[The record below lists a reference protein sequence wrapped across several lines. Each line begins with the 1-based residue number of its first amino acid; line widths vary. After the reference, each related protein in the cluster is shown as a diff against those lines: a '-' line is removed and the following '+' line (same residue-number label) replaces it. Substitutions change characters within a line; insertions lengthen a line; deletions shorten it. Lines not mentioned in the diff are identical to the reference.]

1 LSPIPPA
8 RGVCTFVGRSPPEVE
23 SEENPMYEHVAQ
35 AATDN
40 RPVVRLT
47 LEGEQGEL
55 LALLRKLVQPTKV
68 GRRPRKLSAG
78 AVEEILRRLAAGEA
92 KAALAREFSVSVQTI
107 RRVWQNR
114 MKEV

>member
-1 LSPIPPA
+1 
-8 RGVCTFVGRSPPEVE
+8 
-23 SEENPMYEHVAQ
+23 MYEHVAQ

-55 LALLRKLVQPTKV
+55 FALLRKLVQPAKG
-68 GRRPRKLSAG
+68 GRRPTRLSVA
-78 AVEEILRRLAAGEA
+78 AVDEILRRLAAGEA
-92 KAALAREFSVSVQTI
+92 KAALAREFGVSAQTV

-114 MKEV
+114 K

>member
-1 LSPIPPA
+1 VYVP
-8 RGVCTFVGRSPPEVE
+8 FDGRPPPEVE
-23 SEENPMYEHVAQ
+23 SEENLMYEHVAQ

-47 LEGEQGEL
+47 LEGEPGEL
-55 LALLRKLVQPTKV
+55 LALLRKLVQPAKS

-92 KAALAREFSVSVQTI
+92 KAALAREFGVSAQTV
-107 RRVWQNR
+107 RRVWQNQK
-114 MKEV
+114 KEV